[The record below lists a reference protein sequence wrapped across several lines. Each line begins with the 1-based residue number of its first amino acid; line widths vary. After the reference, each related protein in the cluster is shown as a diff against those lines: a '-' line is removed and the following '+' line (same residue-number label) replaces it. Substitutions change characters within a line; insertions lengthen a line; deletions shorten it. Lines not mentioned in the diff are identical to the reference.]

1 MAVSKVTIPARLA
14 ETLIIDL
21 DTSANAENDV
31 FTGITLADKIYT
43 IRLDNSNVNA
53 VTYFKSQIGTTYATG
68 SPPILR
74 LYVPANS
81 IIEYVFPEGWPTG
94 GMSGAGAGFSC
105 LGTST
110 AAGTGTQTDPVGG
123 SLKVTIL
130 AGT

>member
-1 MAVSKVTIPARLA
+1 MATRTTATIPARLA

-21 DTSANAENDV
+21 TASANAENNV
-31 FTGITLADKIYT
+31 FTAVTLADKIYT

-53 VTYFKSQIGTTYATG
+53 VSYFKSQFDTSYATG
-68 SPPILR
+68 SPPTLR
-74 LYVPANS
+74 LYAPANS

-94 GMSGAGAGFSC
+94 GMSTGFSF

-110 AAGTGTQTDPVGG
+110 AASTGTQTDPVGG